1 MTDKLDSNHSKK
13 SASKKGEG
21 APNVSLTILPSNNK
35 DYPMS
40 HSAAEL
46 VSDSTDNS
54 MGNHTDDPSDQPSY
68 NSMED
73 LKNHLENEQSDI
85 PPALVRID
93 KKIQTLKKKKEK
105 IQIQQALLFMKEA
118 QKIFSENMSQ
128 KLALVIL
135 TETWA
140 KASNSQKKEWQKRAC
155 SFRVSS
161 PQQLEKKTQSIDATY
176 TKS

>member
-13 SASKKGEG
+13 SVSKKGEG

-40 HSAAEL
+40 HSTAEP

-54 MGNHTDDPSDQPSY
+54 MGNPTDHPSD
-68 NSMED
+68 NSMGD
-73 LKNHLENEQSDI
+73 LKNHLEDEQSDI
-85 PPALVRID
+85 PPALVSID
-93 KKIQTLKKKKEK
+93 KKIQALKKKKEK

-128 KLALVIL
+128 NLALVIL

-140 KASNSQKKEWQKRAC
+140 KASKSQKEEWQKRAR

-161 PQQLEKKTQSIDATY
+161 PQQLEKKTQAIDATH

>member
-13 SASKKGEG
+13 SVSKKGEG

-46 VSDSTDNS
+46 VSDPMDNS
-54 MGNHTDDPSDQPSY
+54 IGNHTDHPSDHLSN
-68 NSMED
+68 NSMGD
-73 LKNHLENEQSDI
+73 LKNNLEDEQSDI
-85 PPALVRID
+85 PPALVSID
-93 KKIQTLKKKKEK
+93 KKIQALKKKKEK

-118 QKIFSENMSQ
+118 QKILSENMSQ
-128 KLALVIL
+128 NLALVIL
-135 TETWA
+135 TEAWA
-140 KASNSQKKEWQKRAC
+140 KASNSQKEEWRKRAR

-161 PQQLEKKTQSIDATY
+161 PQQFEKKTQPIDATH

>member
-21 APNVSLTILPSNNK
+21 APNVPLTILSSNNK

-40 HSAAEL
+40 NSAAEL

-54 MGNHTDDPSDQPSY
+54 MGNQTDYPSDHPSD
-68 NSMED
+68 NLMED
-73 LKNHLENEQSDI
+73 LKNHLEDEQSDI

-93 KKIQTLKKKKEK
+93 KKIQALKKKKEK

-128 KLALVIL
+128 NLALVIL

-140 KASNSQKKEWQKRAC
+140 KASNSQKEEWQKRARFFC
-155 SFRVSS
+155 VSS
-161 PQQLEKKTQSIDATY
+161 PQQLEKKSQPIDATH

>member
-35 DYPMS
+35 DDPM
-40 HSAAEL
+40 
-46 VSDSTDNS
+46 SDSTDNS
-54 MGNHTDDPSDQPSY
+54 MGNRTDDPSD

-73 LKNHLENEQSDI
+73 LKNHLEDEQSDI

-93 KKIQTLKKKKEK
+93 KKIQALKKKKEK

-118 QKIFSENMSQ
+118 QKIFSENVSQ
-128 KLALVIL
+128 NLALVIL

-140 KASNSQKKEWQKRAC
+140 KASNSQKEEWQKRAR
-155 SFRVSS
+155 SFRISS
-161 PQQLEKKTQSIDATY
+161 PQQLEQKTLPIDATH

>member
-40 HSAAEL
+40 NSAAEL
-46 VSDSTDNS
+46 VSNSTDNS
-54 MGNHTDDPSDQPSY
+54 IGSHTDYPSDHPSDHPSN

-73 LKNHLENEQSDI
+73 LKNHLEDELSAI
-85 PPALVRID
+85 TPALVRID
-93 KKIQTLKKKKEK
+93 KKIQALKKKKEK
-105 IQIQQALLFMKEA
+105 IQIQQALLFMKET

-128 KLALVIL
+128 NLALVIL
-135 TETWA
+135 TEIWA
-140 KASNSQKKEWQKRAC
+140 KASNSQKEEWQKRAR

-161 PQQLEKKTQSIDATY
+161 P
-176 TKS
+176 